1 VLLLD
6 VDRFTQINNTL
17 GDTTGDAVLREV
29 AERLLASLG
38 KSALVARIGG
48 DEFAILAPRVHG
60 VAGACELA
68 RQVQAGLEAPIELSA
83 AAPLN
88 VEASVGIAVAGE
100 PGSDAA
106 GLLQHADAAL
116 ARARAHGGRVE
127 VFSPE
132 RDRFDAGRLVLLGQ
146 VRGALERDEFVLHYQ
161 PKLDMRSGRVTGVEA
176 LLRWNHPT
184 QGLLPPA
191 NFILLVEQTALIGP
205 LTLRVIDRSLAQ
217 LVAWRRAGLELTMSV
232 NLSARN
238 LLDGALVAQLAQ
250 RLERWDV
257 AAAALTV
264 EVTESAAMADRER
277 AIGVLRELRAIGL
290 GVSIDDFGA
299 GNASIEYLAALP
311 ANELKLD
318 KSFITGMLD
327 DARAEAIVRS
337 TIDLA
342 GHLEMTVVAEGI
354 ETQAVMDRLTA
365 LGCDIAQG
373 YLISRPLPAEEVTS
387 WLYSALGLGEVAS
400 AGSDRLTLA
409 RPLR

>member
-1 VLLLD
+1 
-6 VDRFTQINNTL
+6 
-17 GDTTGDAVLREV
+17 
-29 AERLLASLG
+29 
-38 KSALVARIGG
+38 
-48 DEFAILAPRVHG
+48 
-60 VAGACELA
+60 
-68 RQVQAGLEAPIELSA
+68 
-83 AAPLN
+83 
-88 VEASVGIAVAGE
+88 
-100 PGSDAA
+100 
-106 GLLQHADAAL
+106 
-116 ARARAHGGRVE
+116 
-127 VFSPE
+127 
-132 RDRFDAGRLVLLGQ
+132 VLLGQ